1 MKKYQTIIFDL
12 DGTLLNTI
20 EDIMDSLNETFS
32 LMKLDFHMDLNLT
45 KKFIGAGAKTLVDR
59 VFNYFKIDC
68 SLKENYFSLY
78 RDIYSTHVN
87 VKTKP
92 FPNVIETLKCLKKK
106 GYNLGV
112 ISNKPNRD
120 VKKCLDEYFANI
132 FEFVI
137 GQMDNILPKPYP
149 DVFYKMMEIYHFEKD
164 STLYVGDMNVDL
176 IFAKNVGVDVAFFN
190 GGYGF
195 LEEGVK
201 VKFAF
206 DEYSKFINYLE

>member
-32 LMKLDFHMDLNLT
+32 LMKLDYNVDLDLT

-68 SLKENYFSLY
+68 SLKEKYFSLY

-87 VKTKP
+87 IKTKP
-92 FPNVIETLKCLKKK
+92 FPNVIETLNCLKKK

-112 ISNKPNRD
+112 ISNKPNKD

-137 GQMDNILPKPYP
+137 GQMDNVLPKPYP
-149 DVFYKMMEIYHFEKD
+149 DVFYKMMEIYHFNKET
-164 STLYVGDMNVDL
+164 TLYVGDMDVDL
-176 IFAKNVGVDVAFFN
+176 IFAKNVGVYVAFFN
-190 GGYGF
+190 GGYGQIDER
-195 LEEGVK
+195 LK
-201 VKFAF
+201 VKFVF
-206 DEYSKFINYLE
+206 NEYSELIDYLE